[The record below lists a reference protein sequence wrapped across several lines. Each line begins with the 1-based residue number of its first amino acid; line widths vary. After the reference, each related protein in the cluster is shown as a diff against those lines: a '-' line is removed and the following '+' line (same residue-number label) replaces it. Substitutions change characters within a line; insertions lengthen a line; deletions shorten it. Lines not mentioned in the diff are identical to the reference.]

1 MTDKIIIVGCG
12 WLGQLVAPVLSAAG
26 WQVYGSRRSGE
37 AAQSLAAPIHG
48 VVLPLTDHLITAE
61 VQALL
66 HDAWI
71 ICTIPPGGR
80 NGTTNSNYL
89 TVLQNLALLCQQSD
103 IKGGIHIS
111 STGVYQG
118 LAGEVDETAVLKLD
132 NPRVTLLNAGEQL
145 LRESGPWL
153 TLRLAGLMG
162 PGRHPGRFVQG
173 KTLSGATH
181 PVNMVHS
188 ADVAQALLAIIGKW
202 PLAQRC
208 YNLSS
213 PQRVTKHDFYQAA
226 FAQLGISEALSF
238 NTEATEPPRRVLAN
252 VLSRDSGFCYQFADA
267 RQALAACVVRS

>member
-1 MTDKIIIVGCG
+1 MVNKIIIVGCG
-12 WLGQLVAPVLSAAG
+12 WLGQHVASTLATAG
-26 WQVYGSRRSGE
+26 LRVFGSRRSSE

-48 VVLPLTDHLITAE
+48 VVLPLTDTVVAAE
-61 VQALL
+61 IQALF
-66 HDAWI
+66 HDAWV

-80 NGTTNSNYL
+80 HVAASSDYL
-89 TVLQNLALLCQQSD
+89 RVLRNLALLCQQSG

-118 LAGEVDETAVLKLD
+118 LAGEVDESAVLKLD
-132 NPRVTLLNAGEQL
+132 NPRVALLASAEQL

-162 PGRHPGRFVQG
+162 PGRHPGRFMQG
-173 KTLSGATH
+173 KTLHGATH

-213 PQRVTKHDFYQAA
+213 PQWVSKHDFYQAA
-226 FAQLGISEALSF
+226 VAQLGSAQPVSF
-238 NTEATEPPRRVLAN
+238 SAEATEPPRQVLAN
-252 VLSRDSGFCYQFADA
+252 ALCQDTGFCYQFVDA
-267 RQALAACVVRS
+267 RQALAACMVKS